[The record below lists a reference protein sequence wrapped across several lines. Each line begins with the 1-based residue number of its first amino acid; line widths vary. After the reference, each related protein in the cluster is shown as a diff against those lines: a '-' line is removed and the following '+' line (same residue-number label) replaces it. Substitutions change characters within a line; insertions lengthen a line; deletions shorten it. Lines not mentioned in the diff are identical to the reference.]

1 MGPSADRTGPHW
13 LFFNLSLWTVR
24 RPSLLSPTFHFMSA
38 LAGTLTSSSSFF
50 IMFVSGCA
58 VLSGKALV
66 SRKKPSQDQRETQP
80 GVTQTGRER
89 GGGREVW
96 GKGRE
101 RDWDRDEERESRPG
115 VAQTV
120 REEKEMTEVAIEGAI
135 TKTQLALTIKLYK
148 WYDFSTTRFAT
159 QATYRLL
166 CLLGL

>member
-1 MGPSADRTGPHW
+1 MGPSANRTGPHW

-38 LAGTLTSSSSFF
+38 LAGTLTSCSSFF

-89 GGGREVW
+89 ERERESEVW
-96 GKGRE
+96 SKRRE
-101 RDWDRDEERESRPG
+101 RDWDREEEIQSQPC
-115 VAQTV
+115 VAQR
-120 REEKEMTEVAIEGAI
+120 RERGNQGCNRVDTN
-135 TKTQLALTIKLYK
+135 KTYLPHTIQPSEQQRVISFTWVLPI
-148 WYDFSTTRFAT
+148 WPDT
-159 QATYRLL
+159 L
-166 CLLGL
+166 